1 MTELENSYDAS
12 IVAVGVGNGAVL
24 SELNTVD
31 NTGGAEIVTNTD
43 DLTTA
48 LIDGFQYDF
57 TADDTAT
64 LTVTVVG

>member
-1 MTELENSYDAS
+1 
-12 IVAVGVGNGAVL
+12 
-24 SELNTVD
+24 LNTVD

-64 LTVTVVG
+64 LTVTVVGENHGPEALN